1 MASTV
6 WKGYI
11 SFGLVSVPVRLYAAA
26 REQHVSFNQIH
37 EPCGSRIKQQ
47 TFCPVCD
54 RVVERNE
61 LVKGYQVDRD
71 AYVLVTGDELKT
83 LEANS
88 SEAMEIAQFV
98 SLSEVDPIY
107 FEASY
112 YSAPEDPGKRAY
124 GLLLQAMEKLNVA
137 AIAKVTLHSR
147 EQIVLMRP
155 YHQGIVLH
163 TLYFPAEVRE
173 ISEYGKADNMTLQK
187 PEMDLAEQFIRQL
200 TAKFEPEQYKDE
212 YAGPRAGIDRNQA
225 CRAGSR
231 GAAGKAKAGSGH
243 RPDGSSQEEH
253 RRARRPSRSS
263 DPGRGTQEEGSK
275 ISPSGRRQTSSPQQD
290 GLVSI
295 PSALPANAKTKVP
308 LSRSVFRTPAIGGPR
323 SVSVSGTNVLS
334 FQVQGLTY

>member
-26 REQHVSFNQIH
+26 RAEHVSFNQIH

-47 TFCPVCD
+47 TVCPVCD

-71 AYVLVTGDELKT
+71 AYVLVSGDELKT
-83 LEANS
+83 LEADS

-107 FEASY
+107 FESSF
-112 YSAPEDPGKRAY
+112 YSAPEDPGRRAY

-137 AIAKVTLHSR
+137 AIAKVTLHQR

-155 YHQGIVLH
+155 YHQGIILH

-173 ISEYGKADNMTLQK
+173 IGEYGKAESMTLQK
-187 PEMDLAEQFIRQL
+187 PEIDLAEQFIRQL

-212 YAGPRAGIDRNQA
+212 YQQRVLEMIETKRAGQVVAGQPHKPKLAPVIDLMDALKKSIAER
-225 CRAGSR
+225 
-231 GAAGKAKAGSGH
+231 GSG
-243 RPDGSSQEEH
+243 PVAAPALVEPSEKKAPKSAPATDAKP
-253 RRARRPSRSS
+253 ARRR
-263 DPGRGTQEEGSK
+263 
-275 ISPSGRRQTSSPQQD
+275 
-290 GLVSI
+290 
-295 PSALPANAKTKVP
+295 KT
-308 LSRSVFRTPAIGGPR
+308 G
-323 SVSVSGTNVLS
+323 
-334 FQVQGLTY
+334 

>member
-26 REQHVSFNQIH
+26 RAEHVSFNQIH

-47 TFCPVCD
+47 TVCPVCD

-83 LEANS
+83 LEADS

-107 FEASY
+107 FESSF
-112 YSAPEDPGKRAY
+112 YSAPEDPGRRAY

-137 AIAKVTLHSR
+137 AIAKVTLHQR

-155 YHQGIVLH
+155 YHQGIILH

-173 ISEYGKADNMTLQK
+173 ISEYGKTENMTLQK
-187 PEMDLAEQFIRQL
+187 PEIDLAEQFIRQL

-212 YAGPRAGIDRNQA
+212 YQQRVLDMIETKRAGQVVTGQPQKPKLAPVIDLMEALKKSIAER
-225 CRAGSR
+225 GS
-231 GAAGKAKAGSGH
+231 AAAAAPASAPALVEPSKKKAPKSAPAADSK
-243 RPDGSSQEEH
+243 P
-253 RRARRPSRSS
+253 ARRR
-263 DPGRGTQEEGSK
+263 
-275 ISPSGRRQTSSPQQD
+275 
-290 GLVSI
+290 
-295 PSALPANAKTKVP
+295 KT
-308 LSRSVFRTPAIGGPR
+308 G
-323 SVSVSGTNVLS
+323 
-334 FQVQGLTY
+334 

>member
-47 TFCPVCD
+47 TFCPVCE

-61 LVKGYQVDRD
+61 LLKGYQVDRD

-155 YHQGIVLH
+155 YHQGIILH

-212 YAGPRAGIDRNQA
+212 YQDRVLALIETKRAGQVVAGQPAKPKLAPVIDLMEA
-225 CRAGSR
+225 LKKSIAER
-231 GAAGKAKAGSGH
+231 GAPAAAPTLVEAPKKKAPKSA
-243 RPDGSSQEEH
+243 PAAEAKP
-253 RRARRPSRSS
+253 ARR
-263 DPGRGTQEEGSK
+263 SK
-275 ISPSGRRQTSSPQQD
+275 TG
-290 GLVSI
+290 
-295 PSALPANAKTKVP
+295 
-308 LSRSVFRTPAIGGPR
+308 
-323 SVSVSGTNVLS
+323 
-334 FQVQGLTY
+334 

>member
-26 REQHVSFNQIH
+26 RAEHVSFNQIH

-47 TFCPVCD
+47 TVCPVCE

-71 AYVLVTGDELKT
+71 AYVLVSGDELKT
-83 LEANS
+83 LEADS

-107 FEASY
+107 FESSF
-112 YSAPEDPGKRAY
+112 YSAPEDPGRRAY

-137 AIAKVTLHSR
+137 AIAKVTLHQR

-155 YHQGIVLH
+155 YHQGIILH

-173 ISEYGKADNMTLQK
+173 ISEYGKTENMTVQK
-187 PEMDLAEQFIRQL
+187 PEIDLAEQFIRQL

-212 YAGPRAGIDRNQA
+212 YQQRVLEMIETKRAGQVVAGQPQKPKLAPVIDLMEALKKSIAERGSAAAAAGPVSAPA
-225 CRAGSR
+225 LVEPSEK
-231 GAAGKAKAGSGH
+231 KAPKSAPATDSK
-243 RPDGSSQEEH
+243 P
-253 RRARRPSRSS
+253 ARRR
-263 DPGRGTQEEGSK
+263 
-275 ISPSGRRQTSSPQQD
+275 
-290 GLVSI
+290 
-295 PSALPANAKTKVP
+295 KT
-308 LSRSVFRTPAIGGPR
+308 G
-323 SVSVSGTNVLS
+323 
-334 FQVQGLTY
+334 

>member
-26 REQHVSFNQIH
+26 RAEHVSFNQIH
-37 EPCGSRIKQQ
+37 EPCGSRIRQQ
-47 TFCPVCD
+47 TVCPVCD

-71 AYVLVTGDELKT
+71 AYVLVSGDELKT
-83 LEANS
+83 LEADS

-107 FEASY
+107 FESSF
-112 YSAPEDPGKRAY
+112 YSAPEDPGRRAY

-137 AIAKVTLHSR
+137 AIAKVTLHQR

-155 YHQGIVLH
+155 YHQGIILH

-173 ISEYGKADNMTLQK
+173 ISEYGKTENMTLQK
-187 PEMDLAEQFIRQL
+187 PEIDLAEQFIRQL

-212 YAGPRAGIDRNQA
+212 YQQRVLDMIETKRAGQVVAGQPLKPKLAPVIDLMEALKKSIAER
-225 CRAGSR
+225 GSAAAVAPASAPALVEPSKKKAPKSAPAAEAKPAR
-231 GAAGKAKAGSGH
+231 G
-243 RPDGSSQEEH
+243 R
-253 RRARRPSRSS
+253 
-263 DPGRGTQEEGSK
+263 
-275 ISPSGRRQTSSPQQD
+275 
-290 GLVSI
+290 
-295 PSALPANAKTKVP
+295 KT
-308 LSRSVFRTPAIGGPR
+308 G
-323 SVSVSGTNVLS
+323 
-334 FQVQGLTY
+334 

>member
-26 REQHVSFNQIH
+26 RAEHVSFNQIH

-47 TFCPVCD
+47 TVCPACE

-61 LVKGYQVDRD
+61 LMKGYQVDRD
-71 AYVLVTGDELKT
+71 AYVLVSGDELKT
-83 LEANS
+83 LEADS

-107 FEASY
+107 FESSF
-112 YSAPEDPGKRAY
+112 YSAPEDPGRRAY

-137 AIAKVTLHSR
+137 AIAKVTLHQR

-155 YHQGIVLH
+155 YHHGIILH

-173 ISEYGKADNMTLQK
+173 ISEYGKTENMTLQK
-187 PEMDLAEQFIRQL
+187 PEIDLAEQFIRQL

-212 YAGPRAGIDRNQA
+212 YQQRVLDMIETKRAGQVVAGQPLKPKLAPVIDLMEALKKSIAER
-225 CRAGSR
+225 GT
-231 GAAGKAKAGSGH
+231 GAAAAAPTSAPALVEPSKKKAPKSA
-243 RPDGSSQEEH
+243 PAAEAKP
-253 RRARRPSRSS
+253 AR
-263 DPGRGTQEEGSK
+263 GR
-275 ISPSGRRQTSSPQQD
+275 
-290 GLVSI
+290 
-295 PSALPANAKTKVP
+295 KT
-308 LSRSVFRTPAIGGPR
+308 G
-323 SVSVSGTNVLS
+323 
-334 FQVQGLTY
+334 

>member
-71 AYVLVTGDELKT
+71 GYVLVNGEELKT
-83 LEANS
+83 LEADS

-137 AIAKVTLHSR
+137 AIAKVTLHQR

-173 ISEYGKADNMTLQK
+173 IAEYGKTETMTLQK
-187 PEMDLAEQFIRQL
+187 PEIDLAEQFIRQL

-212 YAGPRAGIDRNQA
+212 YQQRVLDLIETKRAGQVVAGQPHKPKLAPVIDLMEA
-225 CRAGSR
+225 LKKSIAER
-231 GAAGKAKAGSGH
+231 GAPAAPTLVEADKKKAPKSA
-243 RPDGSSQEEH
+243 PAAD
-253 RRARRPSRSS
+253 AKPS
-263 DPGRGTQEEGSK
+263 P
-275 ISPSGRRQTSSPQQD
+275 PP
-290 GLVSI
+290 
-295 PSALPANAKTKVP
+295 
-308 LSRSVFRTPAIGGPR
+308 
-323 SVSVSGTNVLS
+323 
-334 FQVQGLTY
+334 

>member
-47 TFCPVCD
+47 TFCPVCN

-155 YHQGIVLH
+155 YHQGIILH

-212 YAGPRAGIDRNQA
+212 YQDRVLALIETKRAGQVVAGQPAKPKLAPVIDLMEA
-225 CRAGSR
+225 LKKSIAER
-231 GAAGKAKAGSGH
+231 GAPAAAPTLVEAPKKKAPKSA
-243 RPDGSSQEEH
+243 PAADAKP
-253 RRARRPSRSS
+253 ARR
-263 DPGRGTQEEGSK
+263 SK
-275 ISPSGRRQTSSPQQD
+275 TG
-290 GLVSI
+290 
-295 PSALPANAKTKVP
+295 
-308 LSRSVFRTPAIGGPR
+308 
-323 SVSVSGTNVLS
+323 
-334 FQVQGLTY
+334 

>member
-26 REQHVSFNQIH
+26 REEHVSFNQIH

-47 TFCPVCD
+47 IFCPTCN
-54 RVVERNE
+54 RVVERSE
-61 LVKGYQVDRD
+61 LTKGYQVDRD
-71 AYVLVTGDELKT
+71 AYVLVNNEELKT
-83 LEANS
+83 LQADS

-107 FEASY
+107 YQSSY
-112 YSAPEDPGKRAY
+112 YSAPEDPGRRAY
-124 GLLLQAMEKLNVA
+124 SLLLQAMEKLNVA
-137 AIAKVTLHSR
+137 AIAKVTLHQR

-155 YHQGIVLH
+155 YHQGIILH

-212 YAGPRAGIDRNQA
+212 YQDRVLAMIETKRAGQIVAGQPQKPKLAPVIDLMEALKKSIAER
-225 CRAGSR
+225 G
-231 GAAGKAKAGSGH
+231 GAA
-243 RPDGSSQEEH
+243 
-253 RRARRPSRSS
+253 PS
-263 DPGRGTQEEGSK
+263 PA
-275 ISPSGRRQTSSPQQD
+275 
-290 GLVSI
+290 LVE
-295 PSALPANAKTKVP
+295 P
-308 LSRSVFRTPAIGGPR
+308 
-323 SVSVSGTNVLS
+323 
-334 FQVQGLTY
+334 

>member
-47 TFCPVCD
+47 TFCPTCD

-71 AYVLVTGDELKT
+71 SYVLVSGEELKT
-83 LEANS
+83 LEADS

-98 SLSEVDPIY
+98 SLAEVDPIY
-107 FEASY
+107 YEASY

-137 AIAKVTLHSR
+137 AIAKVTLHQR

-173 ISEYGKADNMTLQK
+173 IAEYGKTDTMNLQK

-200 TAKFEPEQYKDE
+200 TAQFEPEQYKDE
-212 YAGPRAGIDRNQA
+212 YQQRVLDLIETKRAGQVVAGQPHKPKLAPVIDLMEA
-225 CRAGSR
+225 LKKSIAER
-231 GAAGKAKAGSGH
+231 GATAAPTLVEPDKKKAPKSA
-243 RPDGSSQEEH
+243 PAADAKPT
-253 RRARRPSRSS
+253 RRR
-263 DPGRGTQEEGSK
+263 
-275 ISPSGRRQTSSPQQD
+275 
-290 GLVSI
+290 
-295 PSALPANAKTKVP
+295 
-308 LSRSVFRTPAIGGPR
+308 
-323 SVSVSGTNVLS
+323 
-334 FQVQGLTY
+334 

>member
-47 TFCPVCD
+47 TFCPVCE

-83 LEANS
+83 LEADS

-107 FEASY
+107 YEASY
-112 YSAPEDPGKRAY
+112 YSAPEDPGRRAY

-137 AIAKVTLHSR
+137 AIAKVTLHQR

-173 ISEYGKADNMTLQK
+173 ISEYGKTENMNLQK

-212 YAGPRAGIDRNQA
+212 YQQRVLDLVETKRAGQVIAGQPPKPKLAPVIDLMEA
-225 CRAGSR
+225 LKKSIAER
-231 GAAGKAKAGSGH
+231 GAAAPAAPTLVEASTKKGPKSAPAAEAK
-243 RPDGSSQEEH
+243 P
-253 RRARRPSRSS
+253 ARRR
-263 DPGRGTQEEGSK
+263 
-275 ISPSGRRQTSSPQQD
+275 
-290 GLVSI
+290 
-295 PSALPANAKTKVP
+295 KT
-308 LSRSVFRTPAIGGPR
+308 G
-323 SVSVSGTNVLS
+323 
-334 FQVQGLTY
+334 

>member
-47 TFCPVCD
+47 TVCPVCD

-71 AYVLVTGDELKT
+71 SYVLVSGEELKT
-83 LEANS
+83 LEADS

-98 SLSEVDPIY
+98 SLNEVDPIY

-137 AIAKVTLHSR
+137 AIAKVTLHQR

-173 ISEYGKADNMTLQK
+173 IAEYGKTDAMNLQK

-200 TAKFEPEQYKDE
+200 TAQFEPEQYKDE
-212 YAGPRAGIDRNQA
+212 YQQRVLDLIETKRAGQVVAGQPHKPKLAPVIDLMEA
-225 CRAGSR
+225 LKKSIAER
-231 GAAGKAKAGSGH
+231 GATAAPTLVEPDKKKAPKSA
-243 RPDGSSQEEH
+243 PAADAKPT
-253 RRARRPSRSS
+253 RRR
-263 DPGRGTQEEGSK
+263 
-275 ISPSGRRQTSSPQQD
+275 
-290 GLVSI
+290 
-295 PSALPANAKTKVP
+295 KT
-308 LSRSVFRTPAIGGPR
+308 G
-323 SVSVSGTNVLS
+323 
-334 FQVQGLTY
+334 

>member
-107 FEASY
+107 FR
-112 YSAPEDPGKRAY
+112 GVV
-124 GLLLQAMEKLNVA
+124 LLGPRRSGQARLWIVA
-137 AIAKVTLHSR
+137 A
-147 EQIVLMRP
+147 
-155 YHQGIVLH
+155 GD
-163 TLYFPAEVRE
+163 
-173 ISEYGKADNMTLQK
+173 GKAQCSRHCQGH
-187 PEMDLAEQFIRQL
+187 AAFS
-200 TAKFEPEQYKDE
+200 
-212 YAGPRAGIDRNQA
+212 
-225 CRAGSR
+225 GSR
-231 GAAGKAKAGSGH
+231 
-243 RPDGSSQEEH
+243 
-253 RRARRPSRSS
+253 
-263 DPGRGTQEEGSK
+263 
-275 ISPSGRRQTSSPQQD
+275 
-290 GLVSI
+290 
-295 PSALPANAKTKVP
+295 
-308 LSRSVFRTPAIGGPR
+308 LS
-323 SVSVSGTNVLS
+323 
-334 FQVQGLTY
+334 

>member
-26 REQHVSFNQIH
+26 RAEHVSFNQIH

-47 TFCPVCD
+47 TVCPVCD

-71 AYVLVTGDELKT
+71 AYVLVSGDELKT
-83 LEANS
+83 LEADS

-107 FEASY
+107 FESSF
-112 YSAPEDPGKRAY
+112 YSAPEDPGRRAY

-137 AIAKVTLHSR
+137 AIAKVTLHQR

-155 YHQGIVLH
+155 YHQGIILH

-173 ISEYGKADNMTLQK
+173 IGEYGKTENMTLQK
-187 PEMDLAEQFIRQL
+187 PEINLAEQFIRQL

-212 YAGPRAGIDRNQA
+212 YQQRVLDMIETKRAGQVV
-225 CRAGSR
+225 AGQPQ
-231 GAAGKAKAGSGH
+231 KAKLAPVIDLMEALKKSIAERSAPAAAASGTPELVEPS
-243 RPDGSSQEEH
+243 RKKAPNSAPATDSKP
-253 RRARRPSRSS
+253 ARRR
-263 DPGRGTQEEGSK
+263 
-275 ISPSGRRQTSSPQQD
+275 
-290 GLVSI
+290 
-295 PSALPANAKTKVP
+295 KT
-308 LSRSVFRTPAIGGPR
+308 G
-323 SVSVSGTNVLS
+323 
-334 FQVQGLTY
+334 

>member
-37 EPCGSRIKQQ
+37 EVCGSRIKQQ

-61 LVKGYQVDRD
+61 LVKGYQVDKD
-71 AYVLVTGDELKT
+71 AYVLVSPDELKT
-83 LEANS
+83 LQADS
-88 SEAMEIAQFV
+88 SEAMEITQFV
-98 SLSEVDPIY
+98 SLNELDPIY
-107 FEASY
+107 YEASY

-137 AIAKVTLHSR
+137 AIAKLTLNQR

-173 ISEYGKADNMTLQK
+173 VAEYGKADNMTLQK
-187 PEMDLAEQFIRQL
+187 PEIDLAEQFIRQL
-200 TAKFEPEQYKDE
+200 TAQFQPEQYKDE
-212 YAGPRAGIDRNQA
+212 VQERMMDLINKKIEGQEITVQPEAP
-225 CRAGSR
+225 
-231 GAAGKAKAGSGH
+231 AGKVIDLMAALKASLGMSAKDDERKPAMAAESTKT
-243 RPDGSSQEEH
+243 EE
-253 RRARRPSRSS
+253 AAV
-263 DPGRGTQEEGSK
+263 EEAPK
-275 ISPSGRRQTSSPQQD
+275 KK
-290 GLVSI
+290 
-295 PSALPANAKTKVP
+295 AAKKK
-308 LSRSVFRTPAIGGPR
+308 
-323 SVSVSGTNVLS
+323 
-334 FQVQGLTY
+334 

>member
-47 TFCPVCD
+47 TFCPTCD

-71 AYVLVTGDELKT
+71 SYVLVSGEELKT
-83 LEANS
+83 LEADS

-98 SLSEVDPIY
+98 SLEEVDPIY
-107 FEASY
+107 YEASY

-137 AIAKVTLHSR
+137 AIAKVTLHQR

-173 ISEYGKADNMTLQK
+173 IAEYGKTETMNLQK

-212 YAGPRAGIDRNQA
+212 YQQRVLDLIETKQAGQVVAGQPPRPKLAPVIDLMEALKKSIAER
-225 CRAGSR
+225 G
-231 GAAGKAKAGSGH
+231 GAAASPALVEADKKKAPKSA
-243 RPDGSSQEEH
+243 PAADAKP
-253 RRARRPSRSS
+253 ARRR
-263 DPGRGTQEEGSK
+263 
-275 ISPSGRRQTSSPQQD
+275 
-290 GLVSI
+290 
-295 PSALPANAKTKVP
+295 KT
-308 LSRSVFRTPAIGGPR
+308 G
-323 SVSVSGTNVLS
+323 
-334 FQVQGLTY
+334 

>member
-26 REQHVSFNQIH
+26 RAEHVSFNQIH

-47 TFCPVCD
+47 TVCPVCE

-71 AYVLVTGDELKT
+71 AYVLVSGDELKT
-83 LEANS
+83 LEADS

-107 FEASY
+107 FESSF
-112 YSAPEDPGKRAY
+112 YSAPEDPGRRAY

-137 AIAKVTLHSR
+137 AIAKVTLHQR

-155 YHQGIVLH
+155 YHQGIILH

-173 ISEYGKADNMTLQK
+173 IGEYGKTENMTLQK
-187 PEMDLAEQFIRQL
+187 PEIDLAEQFIRQL

-212 YAGPRAGIDRNQA
+212 YQQRVLDMIETKRAGQVVAGQPHKPKLAPVIDLVDALKKSIAERSSGAAAGPV
-225 CRAGSR
+225 
-231 GAAGKAKAGSGH
+231 AAPELVQPLKKKAPKSA
-243 RPDGSSQEEH
+243 PAADAKP
-253 RRARRPSRSS
+253 ARRR
-263 DPGRGTQEEGSK
+263 
-275 ISPSGRRQTSSPQQD
+275 
-290 GLVSI
+290 
-295 PSALPANAKTKVP
+295 KT
-308 LSRSVFRTPAIGGPR
+308 G
-323 SVSVSGTNVLS
+323 
-334 FQVQGLTY
+334 